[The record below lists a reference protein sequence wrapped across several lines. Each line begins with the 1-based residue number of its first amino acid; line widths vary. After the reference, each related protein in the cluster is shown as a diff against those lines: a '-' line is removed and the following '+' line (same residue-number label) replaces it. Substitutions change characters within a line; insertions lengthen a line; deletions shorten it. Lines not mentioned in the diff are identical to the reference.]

1 MKNRTKKASVTVYV
15 IIMLGLII
23 GMFLMGYHSP
33 MSEFVANDIFTTD
46 NEGNQKINDSLNMSI
61 VFDKIVHMLTSP
73 EGLTMLGITIGFA
86 ILATFAPGI
95 GYASG
100 SILSVLI
107 PAFLLF
113 LFANIFF
120 FPVISEPGREGLPE
134 PLSLLL
140 TIVFNVLLLLAIMQF
155 ITGRE

>member
-1 MKNRTKKASVTVYV
+1 MKRKTMKASVTVYV

-33 MSEFVANDIFTTD
+33 MTDFVANDVFTTD
-46 NEGNQKINDSLNMSI
+46 ESGQYTIDESLNMSI
-61 VFDKIVHMLTSP
+61 VFDKLVSLLTSA
-73 EGLTMLGITIGFA
+73 EGLTMLGISVGFA
-86 ILATFAPGI
+86 FLAMLSPGL

-113 LFANIFF
+113 FFSNIFF
-120 FPVISEPGREGLPE
+120 FPVLSEPGRHGLPE

-140 TIVFNVLLLLAIMQF
+140 TIVFNVLLLLAILQF
-155 ITGRE
+155 ISGRE